1 MSNPQGPGKHA
12 RKDKAKAQQSH
23 HAAASAPGRSDQ
35 QHGQSARSQ
44 SDQGHMP
51 HRPSH
56 SSSHSHSSQ
65 HSHSSEDEE

>member
-1 MSNPQGPGKHA
+1 MSNPQGPGKHG
-12 RKDKAKAQQSH
+12 RKDKAKAQQPQ

-65 HSHSSEDEE
+65 HSHSSEDDE

>member
-1 MSNPQGPGKHA
+1 MSNPQGPGKHG
-12 RKDKAKAQQSH
+12 RKDAKAKAQQPH

-35 QHGQSARSQ
+35 HGQSARTQ

-56 SSSHSHSSQ
+56 SSSQSHSHSSQ
-65 HSHSSEDEE
+65 TEDDE

>member
-1 MSNPQGPGKHA
+1 MSNPQGPGKHG
-12 RKDKAKAQQSH
+12 RKDKAKAQQPH

-56 SSSHSHSSQ
+56 SSSHSHSS
-65 HSHSSEDEE
+65 HSSEDEE